1 MDWAELESMA
11 NSPARPGDD
20 VSGAATHVET
30 EHAFDDLLET
40 ERTVLVD
47 FYADWCGPCK
57 MMAPTVEELA
67 SEVETTVVKINVEE
81 VPPVAARYD
90 VKSIPAFVVFED
102 GEETDRLVGMQEK
115 SDLAAAI
122 E

>member
-1 MDWAELESMA
+1 MA
-11 NSPARPGDD
+11 NSPARSGDD
-20 VSGAATHVET
+20 ASGAVAHVET
-30 EHAFDDLLET
+30 EHVFEDLLET
-40 ERTVLVD
+40 EGTLLVD
-47 FYADWCGPCK
+47 FYAEWCGPCK
-57 MMAPTVEELA
+57 MMAPIVEELA
-67 SEVETTVVKINVEE
+67 AEVDATVAKINVEE
-81 VPPVAARYD
+81 LPPVAARYE